1 MGINLEKLKWDLL
14 FRIREEANRIVSLKS
29 GTAGVIAI
37 YLVSKS
43 DFSSN
48 FLGLPCDKTSINRD
62 IVILEPIV
70 PGGPKTNDYADFAGL
85 AIMQTEASCQAVSG
99 RYGRRS
105 SDVPAVIAKKGTLN
119 KVGGVCF
126 DIACDSKAETASY
139 FGTKE
144 KCFDFDAFVVMRVY
158 ATVIIDGADEKTNE
172 LCSLATGYA
181 LSRFIT
187 DQPKLFV
194 IAPEE
199 PDGCHIVIN
208 EWNCYGYKDCKR
220 CNCHGETCVDAC
232 PTGALYFSEMDNK
245 VITRDNL
252 CTGCNRCATAGC
264 PYGSV
269 NIFTSKRLADISKA
283 AWSR

>member
-1 MGINLEKLKWDLL
+1 MSKHTPPTL
-14 FRIREEANRIVSLKS
+14 FNVPFLAI
-29 GTAGVIAI
+29 TAGTSDDRLP
-37 YLVSKS
+37 YL
-43 DFSSN
+43 
-48 FLGLPCDKTSINRD
+48 
-62 IVILEPIV
+62 
-70 PGGPKTNDYADFAGL
+70 
-85 AIMQTEASCQAVSG
+85 
-99 RYGRRS
+99 
-105 SDVPAVIAKKGTLN
+105 
-119 KVGGVCF
+119 
-126 DIACDSKAETASY
+126 
-139 FGTKE
+139 
-144 KCFDFDAFVVMRVY
+144 
-158 ATVIIDGADEKTNE
+158 
-172 LCSLATGYA
+172 
-181 LSRFIT
+181 
-187 DQPKLFV
+187 PKLFV